1 MDSITTASAAQT
13 KALEQRMT
21 STHPESSA
29 QAVFSQNPESPEQ
42 AVISQ
47 NPESPAPSM
56 PSGKIAFMLSG
67 QGAQHPGMGKSLYDN
82 SKAARD
88 VFDRA
93 EALRPGTIAQCF
105 SGSDEELAITINTQ
119 PCLYCVD
126 LAAAEALKEAGIRT
140 DILSGFSLGELAA
153 LTFSGAVSFDDG
165 FRLCCTRA
173 MLMQKA
179 SESFDAAM
187 VAVLKLSDEAAIEL
201 CSKFKNVYPVNFNCE
216 GQVVVSGAA
225 DELEEFKIFVKEAGG
240 RAMPLKVGG
249 GFHSPFM
256 AEASRDFAEALS
268 LIDFSHPLSDLY
280 SNVTAQPYGEAQSQ
294 GIDAA
299 VVGDH
304 LSGSSKSLGSN
315 NSNTKEASFGSD
327 TANAYGDNS
336 FSNSAAALLARQV
349 CSPVLWRKQVE
360 NMIAAGADTFIE
372 AGPGKTLCGF
382 VSRISDQV
390 RIFNVE
396 DYESL
401 MKTVEGVG

>member
-1 MDSITTASAAQT
+1 
-13 KALEQRMT
+13 
-21 STHPESSA
+21 
-29 QAVFSQNPESPEQ
+29 
-42 AVISQ
+42 
-47 NPESPAPSM
+47 
-56 PSGKIAFMLSG
+56 
-67 QGAQHPGMGKSLYDN
+67 
-82 SKAARD
+82 
-88 VFDRA
+88 
-93 EALRPGTIAQCF
+93 
-105 SGSDEELAITINTQ
+105 
-119 PCLYCVD
+119 VD
-126 LAAAEALKEAGIRT
+126 LAAAEALREAGIRA

-153 LTFSGAVSFDDG
+153 LTFSGAVGFDEG

-173 MLMQKA
+173 ALMQKA

-187 VAVLKLSDEAAIEL
+187 VAVLKLSDEAVIEL

-225 DELEEFKIFVKEAGG
+225 DELEEFKLCVKDAGG

-268 LIDFSHPLSDLY
+268 LIDFSRPQSDLY
-280 SNVTAQPYGEAQSQ
+280 SNVTAQPYGKEQRQ
-294 GIDAA
+294 DNAA
-299 VVGDH
+299 V
-304 LSGSSKSLGSN
+304 
-315 NSNTKEASFGSD
+315 
-327 TANAYGDNS
+327 
-336 FSNSAAALLARQV
+336 LLARQV

-382 VSRISDQV
+382 VSRISDKV

-396 DYESL
+396 DYDSL